1 MKSKKIAF
9 LGLMLTLALVL
20 GYVERL
26 IPFNIGIAGVKIG
39 LANII
44 VLLLLKH
51 YGLGAA
57 IMVNVLRIVIVNLL
71 FGGVVSLA
79 FSLLGG
85 VLSTL
90 AMYFMLKS
98 KIFGEVGV
106 SAVGGVV
113 HNLGQTMAASLL
125 LGTPSVLRL
134 LPYLMLFGELSG
146 ILCGIAAKTLT
157 RYLNKITNEEN

>member
-1 MKSKKIAF
+1 MKPKKIAF

-90 AMYFMLKS
+90 AMYFMIKS

-113 HNLGQTMAASLL
+113 HNLGQTLAAALL

-134 LPYLMLFGELSG
+134 LPYLMLFGEISG